1 MNQSTSIKET
11 KEALNFAFDV
21 FGAIQAS
28 SEDGKITVA
37 DVPHFLQVAMKA
49 PEAVKGINFVPGEL
63 MQLDASGNEEIKQ
76 LVAERFNISNDAAEP
91 YYEQILIHFIG
102 LYRAGA
108 RLYHLKNKAHDA

>member
-1 MNQSTSIKET
+1 MNTSIKET

-28 SEDGKITVA
+28 SEDGQITVA
-37 DVPHFLQVAMKA
+37 DVPNFLQVAMKA
-49 PEAVKGINFVPGEL
+49 PEAVKGINYVPAEL
-63 MQLDASGNEEIKQ
+63 MNLDENGNEEIKR
-76 LVAERFNISNDAAEP
+76 LVADRFNISDDEAEI

-108 RLYHLKNKAHDA
+108 RLYSLKSKSDGSV